1 MKLAKMVATP
11 PLLFAL
17 EERLREEGLWGPR
30 LHRVLDFLRENWTR
44 DFEEALRG
52 LPDEDEVTLHY
63 VMGQLAWLA
72 QDTTGNRLEQALQRL
87 RELEEYEILSS

>member
-1 MKLAKMVATP
+1 MVATP

-17 EERLREEGLWGPR
+17 EERLTEEGLWGPR
-30 LHRVLDFLRENWTR
+30 LHIVLEFLRENWSR
-44 DFEEALRG
+44 ELEEALRG
-52 LPDEDEVTLHY
+52 LPDEDEVTLRY

-72 QDTTGNRLEQALQRL
+72 QDITGNRLEQALQRL